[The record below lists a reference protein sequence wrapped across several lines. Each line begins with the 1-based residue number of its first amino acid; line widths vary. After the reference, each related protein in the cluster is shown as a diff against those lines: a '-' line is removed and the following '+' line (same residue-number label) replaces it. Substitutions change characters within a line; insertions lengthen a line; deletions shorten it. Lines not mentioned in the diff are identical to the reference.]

1 MQQGGVLGGLSAVL
15 DAHRHDLRRYLLAH
29 GAGDAAD
36 DLLQELQIKV
46 LAASAGPIQS
56 PLNYLYRA
64 ATNLMIDHRRAQTQ
78 ARARDQAWAELSDQS
93 AHSVDPRPSADR
105 VLEGETRLRL
115 FKQRLEELP
124 ERARRVLLRH
134 RVDGVSQRLIARE
147 FGLSQSTVE
156 SDLRLAY
163 RWLDEVRRDLD
174 EEKPR

>member
-1 MQQGGVLGGLSAVL
+1 MEQGGVLGGLSAVL
-15 DAHRHDLRRYLLAH
+15 EAHRHELRRYLLAH
-29 GAGDAAD
+29 GAGEAAD

-46 LAASAGPIQS
+46 LGTRGGPIQS

-78 ARARDQAWAELSDQS
+78 SRARDQAWAELSDQS
-93 AHSVDPRPSADR
+93 AESSDPRPSVDR
-105 VLEGETRLRL
+105 VLDGELRLRVV
-115 FKQRLEELP
+115 KQRLDELP
-124 ERARRVLLRH
+124 ERARRILLRH
-134 RVDGVSQRLIARE
+134 RIDGLSQRLIARE
-147 FGLSQSTVE
+147 MAVSQSTVE

>member
-93 AHSVDPRPSADR
+93 AHSIDPRPSADR

-163 RWLDEVRRDLD
+163 RRLDEVRRDLD

>member
-1 MQQGGVLGGLSAVL
+1 MQQGGALGGLSAVL

-36 DLLQELQIKV
+36 DLLQELQIKA
-46 LAASAGPIQS
+46 LAAAAGPIQS

-105 VLEGETRLRL
+105 ILDSYNRMRLLQRRL
-115 FKQRLEELP
+115 DELP
-124 ERARRVLLRH
+124 DRARRILLRH
-134 RVDGVSQRLIARE
+134 RVDGLSQRLIARE
-147 FGLSQSTVE
+147 MGLSQSTIE

-163 RWLDEVRRDLD
+163 HWLDDVRQEMD